1 MASDGELIRVLV
13 LTRKTK
19 QSIMIGDEIEVTVLA
34 VHGEKVRLGI
44 AAPADVPV
52 HRTEIYR
59 EIGSE
64 HRSRSQ
70 QTDASAGADET
81 DRA

>member
-1 MASDGELIRVLV
+1 
-13 LTRKTK
+13 
-19 QSIMIGDEIEVTVLA
+19 MIGDEVEVTVLSA
-34 VHGEKVRLGI
+34 TGEKVRLGI

-52 HRTEIYR
+52 HRTEIYL
-59 EIGSE
+59 EIGSG

>member
-1 MASDGELIRVLV
+1 MASGGELIRVLV
-13 LTRKTK
+13 ITRKTK

-34 VHGEKVRLGI
+34 VHGDKVRVGI
-44 AAPADVPV
+44 EAPAHVPV

-64 HRSRSQ
+64 HRTRSQ
-70 QTDASAGADET
+70 RTYASAVADET
-81 DRA
+81 ERA